1 MFMCLISVL
10 VFVSVFMFLRFRISI
25 VLDCLDQF
33 GKKKKKKKKKIV
45 CLASCDMHL
54 AYR

>member
-25 VLDCLDQF
+25 VLDCLDQVIDCLDQVSNLIW
-33 GKKKKKKKKKIV
+33 KKKKRKKKEYV
-45 CLASCDMHL
+45 
-54 AYR
+54 